1 MPIRKTNSD
10 WRKQLQDFLEKN
22 EPKRRGLAAEE
33 QQRLTKLEGILATL
47 RRGEN
52 VQNSQLQLWLAEDE

>member
-22 EPKRRGLAAEE
+22 GPKRRGLAAEE